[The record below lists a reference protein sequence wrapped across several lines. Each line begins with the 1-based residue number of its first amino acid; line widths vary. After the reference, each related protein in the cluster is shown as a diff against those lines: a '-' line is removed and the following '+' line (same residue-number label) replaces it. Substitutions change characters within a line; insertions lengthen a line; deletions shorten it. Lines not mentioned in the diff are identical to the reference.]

1 MLKILKRA
9 VVPGPFSRSR
19 FKVSDQ
25 TKEYLI
31 KQSRPVIF
39 SHHQLKKGSGIRGLG
54 LGIVLEQL
62 IKMAKCH
69 IMVVNSML
77 LAPQWYGLDSRN

>member
-1 MLKILKRA
+1 MLKSLERA

-31 KQSRPVIF
+31 KWKSPVIF
-39 SHHQLKKGSGIRGLG
+39 SRHQLKKGSEIRDCVWTTYQNGKAAYHG
-54 LGIVLEQL
+54 
-62 IKMAKCH
+62 H
-69 IMVVNSML
+69 
-77 LAPQWYGLDSRN
+77 

>member
-1 MLKILKRA
+1 MLKSLERA

-31 KQSRPVIF
+31 KRNRPVIF
-39 SHHQLKKGSGIRGLG
+39 CNHQLEKGSGIRDR
-54 LGIVLEQL
+54 V
-62 IKMAKCH
+62 
-69 IMVVNSML
+69 
-77 LAPQWYGLDSRN
+77 

>member
-1 MLKILKRA
+1 MLKSLKRA

-31 KQSRPVIF
+31 KRNKPVIF
-39 SHHQLKKGSGIRGLG
+39 SHHELKKGSGIRDRVRTNYQNGKVAYHG
-54 LGIVLEQL
+54 
-62 IKMAKCH
+62 
-69 IMVVNSML
+69 
-77 LAPQWYGLDSRN
+77 R